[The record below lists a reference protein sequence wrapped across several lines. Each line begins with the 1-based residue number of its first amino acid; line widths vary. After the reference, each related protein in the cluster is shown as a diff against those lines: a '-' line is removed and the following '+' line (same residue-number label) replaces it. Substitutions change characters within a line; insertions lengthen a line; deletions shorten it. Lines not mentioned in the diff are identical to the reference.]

1 MVQILIPIFATS
13 AATTIIGSY
22 YLGGVAE
29 TVATVDSLGVIN
41 DESVRLALLPIQVT
55 TSALMTYITA
65 LLNNQVSLTGEI
77 KSLTDSVGNSL
88 WFSSL
93 VEYFNTIDQ
102 ENFFNNVFNLFS
114 VLLIIRMSKLI
125 GNDRDSIIA
134 EKIQAAAKDYPV
146 RF

>member
-1 MVQILIPIFATS
+1 M
-13 AATTIIGSY
+13 
-22 YLGGVAE
+22 
-29 TVATVDSLGVIN
+29 IN